1 MVLFFINNAYSNTLT
16 EIFVFEKLFDEYSQ
30 CTVFYKFISRG
41 VERKGDLNNKEKKM
55 VNEMKTLSEE
65 SEKNMFFFAQELKI
79 PNENVQKNIEKIY
92 ESFLDTY
99 GYDHLKIDILYEK
112 YFENCQNSLLNPKE
126 RMVYWSNLSD
136 SSDKTICVEGDC

>member
-1 MVLFFINNAYSNTLT
+1 MFKSEVKTPVNGKVESISNITGQ
-16 EIFVFEKLFDEYSQ
+16 V
-30 CTVFYKFISRG
+30 V
-41 VERKGDLNNKEKKM
+41 V
-55 VNEMKTLSEE
+55 SEE
-65 SEKNMFFFAQELKI
+65 PITIKI
-79 PNENVQKNIEKIY
+79 DAYIPGNIEKIY